1 MSHDFMIWIYTPT
14 EMLAEIKMKN
24 LSNEEP
30 YLGGLTE
37 TKRLIPFINKPK
49 NGNAP

>member
-1 MSHDFMIWIYTPT
+1 MNHDFMIWIYTPT

-30 YLGGLTE
+30 
-37 TKRLIPFINKPK
+37 I
-49 NGNAP
+49 

>member
-14 EMLAEIKMKN
+14 EMLTEIKMKN

-30 YLGGLTE
+30 
-37 TKRLIPFINKPK
+37 I
-49 NGNAP
+49 

>member
-1 MSHDFMIWIYTPT
+1 MIWIYTPT

-30 YLGGLTE
+30 
-37 TKRLIPFINKPK
+37 I
-49 NGNAP
+49 